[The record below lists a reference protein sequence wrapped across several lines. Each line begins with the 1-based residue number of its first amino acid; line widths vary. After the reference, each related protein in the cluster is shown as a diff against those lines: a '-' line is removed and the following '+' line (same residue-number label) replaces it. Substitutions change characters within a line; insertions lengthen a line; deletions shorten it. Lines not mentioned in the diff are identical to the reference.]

1 MCYYSNSSLPSE
13 RSFPIIIIQV
23 LLTSS
28 PSANS
33 SKQKS
38 GINRMTKGPVG
49 PNLMRLAIPMIFG
62 LISILLINL
71 VDTFYISLIGVKE
84 LVAISFTFPVTF
96 TLMSFSFGIGIGAAS
111 VISRAIGEADHHR
124 VQRLTTDSL
133 LLVALIILV
142 VAGLSYLNLDAIFR
156 LMGAT
161 DESLPLI
168 EEYMIPWLMGVVFVV
183 IPIVGN
189 SAIRAT
195 GDTKTPSIIMVIA
208 AVVNAV
214 LDPILIF
221 GYGPFPEM
229 GIEGAA
235 IATVISYI
243 SIMIVGLW
251 MLGKR
256 ERMLTANWPGIA
268 EILSSW
274 KALLYIG
281 IPAMLTQLLFPVS
294 NAVLT
299 RIAADLGDATV
310 AAFGVGSR
318 IESLAMIGSMAL
330 SSVIIPFI
338 GQNYGAKKFDRIKT
352 ASRFV
357 LRFALIWGITV
368 WAFLALFSGGIAW
381 AFSDDLEIQTLIK
394 QFFWIVPFG
403 FGFHGISQLVSGSCN
418 ALHRPFHSTII
429 NIMRLFLFLIPLVY
443 LGSQIWGTTG
453 FFIGIALGNLAT
465 GTIAW
470 YWFRSSILPGAL
482 R

>member
-1 MCYYSNSSLPSE
+1 MAASS
-13 RSFPIIIIQV
+13 
-23 LLTSS
+23 TSKS
-28 PSANS
+28 STDSSAR
-33 SKQKS
+33 K
-38 GINRMTKGPVG
+38 RMTEGPVG
-49 PNLMRLAIPMIFG
+49 ASLIRLAIPMIFG
-62 LISILLINL
+62 LVSILLINL

-96 TLMSFSFGIGIGAAS
+96 TLMSFSFGIGIGAAA
-111 VISRAIGEADHHR
+111 VISRAIGEGDHHR

-133 LLVALIILV
+133 LLVAFIILV
-142 VAGLSYLNLDAIFR
+142 AAGLSYLKLDAIFR
-156 LMGAT
+156 LMGAS
-161 DESLPLI
+161 DESFPLI

-243 SIMIVGLW
+243 SIMIAGLW
-251 MLGKR
+251 VLGKR
-256 ERMLTANWPGIA
+256 EKMLTANWPGIA
-268 EILSSW
+268 EILLSW

-310 AAFGVGSR
+310 AAFGVGTR

-338 GQNYGAKKFDRIKT
+338 GQNYGAKYFERIKT

-357 LRFALIWGITV
+357 LRFALIWGITA

-381 AFSDDLEIQTLIK
+381 AFSDDLEIQALIK

-403 FGFHGISQLVSGSCN
+403 FGFHGISQLISASCN
-418 ALHRPFHSTII
+418 ALHRPFHSTTI
-429 NIMRLFLFLIPLVY
+429 NIMRLFLFLIPLFY

-453 FFIGIALGNLAT
+453 FFSASPWEI
-465 GTIAW
+465 W
-470 YWFRSSILPGAL
+470 PPVQSPGFGSGVRFCL
-482 R
+482 ML

>member
-1 MCYYSNSSLPSE
+1 MAASS
-13 RSFPIIIIQV
+13 
-23 LLTSS
+23 TSKS
-28 PSANS
+28 STDSSAR
-33 SKQKS
+33 K
-38 GINRMTKGPVG
+38 RMTEGPVG
-49 PNLMRLAIPMIFG
+49 ASLIRLAIPMIFG
-62 LISILLINL
+62 LVSILLINL

-96 TLMSFSFGIGIGAAS
+96 TLMSFSFGIGIGAAA
-111 VISRAIGEADHHR
+111 VISRAIGEGDHHR

-133 LLVALIILV
+133 LLVAFIILV
-142 VAGLSYLNLDAIFR
+142 AAGLSYLKLDAIFR
-156 LMGAT
+156 LMGAS
-161 DESLPLI
+161 DESFPLI

-243 SIMIVGLW
+243 SIMIAGLW
-251 MLGKR
+251 VLGKR
-256 ERMLTANWPGIA
+256 EKMLTANWPGIA
-268 EILSSW
+268 EILLSW

-310 AAFGVGSR
+310 AAFGVGTR

-338 GQNYGAKKFDRIKT
+338 GQNYGAKYFERIKT

-357 LRFALIWGITV
+357 LRFALIWGITA

-381 AFSDDLEIQTLIK
+381 AFSDDLEIQALIK

-403 FGFHGISQLVSGSCN
+403 FGFHGISQLISASCN
-418 ALHRPFHSTII
+418 ALHRPFHSTTI

-453 FFIGIALGNLAT
+453 FFFGIALGNLAT
-465 GTIAW
+465 SAIAW
-470 YWFRSSILPGAL
+470 FWFRSSILPDAL
-482 R
+482 KKQL